1 MDVPPGAF
9 DLDYLTEG
17 GLPGA
22 LDDEIGLEKPSSS
35 LTPMMVMHGNT
46 L

>member
-1 MDVPPGAF
+1 MPPGAF
-9 DLDYLTEG
+9 DLDCLAEG
-17 GLPGA
+17 GPPGA
-22 LDDEIGLEKPSSS
+22 FDDETGLEKPSSS